1 MKAWYKPY
9 KLQFKSPVLTS
20 RGSMSVKNGY
30 YLYISDGKYTGIGE
44 CSYIEGLSNDDFNNY
59 EQALMD
65 LCDGIEA
72 SDASKMPDLN
82 RFPSISF
89 GFETA
94 MIDLHNGG
102 ERILFDTEFTHG
114 IAAIPINGLV
124 WMGDKDFML
133 QQIEQKLQEGFSCIK
148 IKVGAID
155 FEEEVKLLA
164 YIRERYTPEQIEIRL
179 DANGAFGKRD
189 ALLKLE
195 RLSKFNIH
203 SIEQP
208 IKPKQWELM
217 HTLSSEQ
224 IIPIALDEELIG
236 IKVADIDELLT
247 FIHPQYIILKPSLL
261 GGLNVCDEWIK
272 KSTNLNIGWWATSA
286 LESNIGLNA
295 IAQWAFTHSQHVVQ
309 GLGTG
314 SLYTNNIPSPLVVQ
328 NGTLRYDPNARWSV

>member
-102 ERILFDTEFTHG
+102 EKFTH
-114 IAAIPINGLV
+114 IPCLNDSEDGMRVIENV
-124 WMGDKDFML
+124 VRREL
-133 QQIEQKLQEGFSCIK
+133 Q
-148 IKVGAID
+148 
-155 FEEEVKLLA
+155 
-164 YIRERYTPEQIEIRL
+164 
-179 DANGAFGKRD
+179 
-189 ALLKLE
+189 
-195 RLSKFNIH
+195 
-203 SIEQP
+203 
-208 IKPKQWELM
+208 
-217 HTLSSEQ
+217 
-224 IIPIALDEELIG
+224 
-236 IKVADIDELLT
+236 
-247 FIHPQYIILKPSLL
+247 
-261 GGLNVCDEWIK
+261 
-272 KSTNLNIGWWATSA
+272 GWA
-286 LESNIGLNA
+286 
-295 IAQWAFTHSQHVVQ
+295 
-309 GLGTG
+309 
-314 SLYTNNIPSPLVVQ
+314 
-328 NGTLRYDPNARWSV
+328 